1 MRPAML
7 IAIVMILLTLGAMGA
22 HLQATTSDLSRFNPG
37 WSGTAAFYSLA
48 SSMDAEIHTPGTPD
62 PDPADRYIIIA
73 PKDASPSGMAEQVL
87 KSGGTVIIA
96 DEEGDANL
104 LLQALGSRMRIVPG
118 NVSSIDME
126 FASTRTVITRVF
138 GNHTLLDG
146 VSTLA
151 FNRPSYITGGKPL
164 VTTSA
169 LSWVDTT
176 GSGRPGSGA
185 SLGRYTLVAHEEVGS
200 GEIILIA
207 DASLFAT
214 TMQQVRR
221 LHDNGQFLRNILD
234 PDGTVIVDAVY
245 GRPADAEG
253 PAYII
258 HKVKS
263 APISTII
270 AILLLMVIVIVAFRK
285 QIL

>member
-1 MRPAML
+1 MRPAIL
-7 IAIVMILLTLGAMGA
+7 IAIILILLTLGAAGA
-22 HLQATTSDLSRFNPG
+22 HLQTTTTDLSRFNPG

-48 SSMDAEIHTPGTPD
+48 GSMDAEILTPGTNE

-73 PKDASPSGMAEQVL
+73 PKDASPSGIAEQVL
-87 KSGGTVIIA
+87 QNGGSVIIA
-96 DEEGDANL
+96 DEEGDANQL
-104 LLQALGSRMRIVPG
+104 LEALGSRMQIVPG

-126 FASTRTVITRVF
+126 FASTRTIIATVS

-146 VSTLA
+146 ISTLT
-151 FNRPSYITGGKPL
+151 FNRPSSITGGTPL
-164 VTTSA
+164 VTTSV
-169 LSWVDTT
+169 LSWTDTT
-176 GSGRPGSGA
+176 GSGRPGAGA
-185 SLGRYTLVAHEEVGS
+185 SLGRYTLIAREEVDP

-214 TMQQVRR
+214 TMQEVRQ
-221 LHDNGQFLRNILD
+221 LHDNRQFLENMLD
-234 PDGTVIVDAVY
+234 TNGTVSVDAVY
-245 GRPADAEG
+245 GKTADAEG

-270 AILLLMVIVIVAFRK
+270 AILLLMVFVIVAFRK

>member
-7 IAIVMILLTLGAMGA
+7 IAIILILLTLGAAGA
-22 HLQATTSDLSRFNPG
+22 HLQATTTDLSRFNPG

-48 SSMDAEIHTPGTPD
+48 GSMDAQIHAPGTPD

-73 PKDASPSGMAEQVL
+73 PKDASSSGIAEQVL
-87 KSGGTVIIA
+87 KNGGTVIIA
-96 DEEGDANL
+96 DEEGDANQ

-126 FASTRTVITRVF
+126 FASTRTIIARVS

-146 VSTLA
+146 ISTLA
-151 FNRPSYITGGKPL
+151 FNRPSYIAGGTPL
-164 VTTSA
+164 VTTSV

-176 GSGRPGSGA
+176 GTGRPGAGA
-185 SLGRYTLVAHEEVGS
+185 SLGRYTLIARDDRDP

-221 LHDNGQFLRNILD
+221 LHDNGQLLRNMLD
-234 PDGTVIVDAVY
+234 TNGTVSVDAVY
-245 GRPADAEG
+245 GKTADAEG

-270 AILLLMVIVIVAFRK
+270 AILLLMAIVIVAFRK